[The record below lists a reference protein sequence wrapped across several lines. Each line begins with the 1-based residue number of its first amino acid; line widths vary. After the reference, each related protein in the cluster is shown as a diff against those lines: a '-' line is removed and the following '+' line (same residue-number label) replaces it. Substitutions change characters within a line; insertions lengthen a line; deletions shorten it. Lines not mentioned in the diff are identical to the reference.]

1 MTNQNIDIVSGNT
14 YGLEVTVGDRT
25 ATGETIVPTKPVG
38 LRLST
43 EEIVIPRLVLS
54 SALPNILAGL
64 YETARTS
71 VIWDNPNNEYHYLTI
86 KYDSESEDPIFG
98 EEIPGAVGEF
108 FSNFSLQSEPTRDT
122 EYNALCLSLK
132 NYGRYKVTLYKI
144 NRDYYSLFE
153 NQVQD
158 GNDLNEPP
166 SNIFNAFGIFSAFAS
181 DTVSFKIVRE

>member
-1 MTNQNIDIVSGNT
+1 MII
-14 YGLEVTVGDRT
+14 
-25 ATGETIVPTKPVG
+25 I
-38 LRLST
+38 
-43 EEIVIPRLVLS
+43 
-54 SALPNILAGL
+54 
-64 YETARTS
+64 
-71 VIWDNPNNEYHYLTI
+71 
-86 KYDSESEDPIFG
+86 
-98 EEIPGAVGEF
+98 F

-122 EYNALCLSLK
+122 EYSELCLSLK

-166 SNIFNAFGIFSAFAS
+166 SNIFNAFGVFSAFAS